1 MLTFTSAEKEKI
13 LATNNNAKAANYTQK
28 LYISYMFRLYDDTKY
43 YAEEF
48 LACVASSTWANLV
61 FAHSFRAFY
70 IGLTSY
76 WVARNSG
83 DAEKWYE
90 RGNESKL
97 ALRKWAETCQWTFEN
112 KWYLL
117 EAEEAFCNGNF
128 DDAKDYYEKAV
139 ASAKEHK
146 VR

>member
-1 MLTFTSAEKEKI
+1 MHCFQE
-13 LATNNNAKAANYTQK
+13 
-28 LYISYMFRLYDDTKY
+28 LYISFMFRLYEDTKY

-48 LACVASSTWANLV
+48 LACVASSTWSNLV
-61 FAHSFRAFY
+61 FVHSFYTFY
-70 IGLTSY
+70 FGLASY
-76 WVARNSG
+76 WVARSSRG
-83 DAEKWYE
+83 ERDQWYD

-97 ALRKWAETCQWTFEN
+97 ALKKWAETCQWTFEH

-128 DDAKDYYEKAV
+128 DGAKEYYEKAV
-139 ASAKEHK
+139 TSAKDHK